1 MTLNGTGNCAQI
13 AFEKLANCHW
23 TASSVECC
31 FQRSRTS
38 FLFRLIKESQ
48 TLPPL
53 CFYTLI
59 KRERFGGSVPCR
71 VNLHLAKS
79 NTIYFRCIDMF
90 AKTNKQ
96 TDGQTDRCAHVFV
109 VRRRKPQI
117 KRPSSKQ
124 RDFKSSLLGDFFVCS
139 FGRNPK

>member
-1 MTLNGTGNCAQI
+1 MAQETCAQI

-31 FQRSRTS
+31 FPRSRTS

-53 CFYTLI
+53 CFYALI
-59 KRERFGGSVPCR
+59 KRERFGGSVPCEFTSCEIKYDLFS
-71 VNLHLAKS
+71 LH
-79 NTIYFRCIDMF
+79 RHVRQ
-90 AKTNKQ
+90 NKQ
-96 TDGQTDRCAHVFV
+96 TDGRTDAPTYLWFADHLTN
-109 VRRRKPQI
+109 RKPQI

>member
-31 FQRSRTS
+31 FPRSRTS

-59 KRERFGGSVPCR
+59 KRERFGGSVPCEFTSCEIKYDLFS
-71 VNLHLAKS
+71 LH
-79 NTIYFRCIDMF
+79 RHVRQ
-90 AKTNKQ
+90 NKQ
-96 TDGQTDRCAHVFV
+96 TDGRTDRQMRPRICGS
-109 VRRRKPQI
+109 PQ
-117 KRPSSKQ
+117 KTANKKTKQ
-124 RDFKSSLLGDFFVCS
+124 QTKGLQIEFARGLFCL
-139 FGRNPK
+139 